1 MRISSMQLIVIFYQ
15 LSLFTFINC
24 PSKIMIFILRVR
36 IMFIQD
42 NKYIYIERQM
52 RFEDYDINHASPR
65 SRNTESYHMQ
75 KSEFVIYKSK

>member
-1 MRISSMQLIVIFYQ
+1 
-15 LSLFTFINC
+15 
-24 PSKIMIFILRVR
+24 
-36 IMFIQD
+36 MFIQD